1 MSAIRSIRSFLGASN
16 YEQSKQFYRELG
28 FEVSDIS
35 SNMCYIKIADEI
47 GFYLQDFYVKDW
59 VSNSMLFLEADDL
72 DSYWQ
77 VIKALDLPKRY
88 GGEVKLSKIVD
99 NDWGREFFLHD
110 PSGVLW
116 HIGNFKRQR

>member
-1 MSAIRSIRSFLGASN
+1 MTVVRSIRSFIGAAD
-16 YEQSKQFYRELG
+16 YEQSRRFYHELG
-28 FEVSDIS
+28 FEVSIIS
-35 SNMCYIKIADEI
+35 PKMCYISIDQDI
-47 GFYLQDFYVKDW
+47 GFYLQDYYVKDW
-59 VSNSMLFLEADDL
+59 INNSMLFLEVDDL

-77 VIKALDLPKRY
+77 VVHALDLPKRY

-116 HIGNFKRQR
+116 HIGNFNREG